1 MITRNDRIQIWASQ
15 LAANDFPPVCAMSGR
30 PAETWKRFK
39 FATPPQWAYA
49 LLVLICLGGIGL
61 IIYAVVISSVSQRA
75 SGFLPITR
83 SSQRTANLTMQ
94 VPVILIIAWAALWG
108 VAAVIAFSMDDDSLG
123 ILAAVCFWI
132 GLLLMI
138 AGLVGRL
145 VITRLVIPQAKV
157 MEPQPGYFDKLV
169 ELRNVHPNFV
179 QALHQQQ
186 VTRLAQMTTSP

>member
-1 MITRNDRIQIWASQ
+1 
-15 LAANDFPPVCAMSGR
+15 MSGR

-61 IIYAVVISSVSQRA
+61 IIYAIVISTVSQRA
-75 SGFLPITR
+75 SGFLPLTL

-145 VITRLVIPQAKV
+145 VITRLPRPVLSRRRPFQKLLSARRLDRVRGEGGVSIQLPLSATGSTANSRPEKV
-157 MEPQPGYFDKLV
+157 
-169 ELRNVHPNFV
+169 
-179 QALHQQQ
+179 A
-186 VTRLAQMTTSP
+186 